1 MSSQPQWS
9 VTFDASHR
17 LDTFWHTKFN
27 AGIFKNGSWVTSN
40 NGTTT
45 ALYLYINLPANTEIT
60 AIELA
65 GFYDSTTPNFSGV
78 TIYDGYNGEGNIL
91 DHTSHSNLGH
101 NLGDF
106 NWYGDIHNAKSIF
119 IEIPQAKQ
127 EGNVDAI
134 KITGYGVVDPFEV
147 AFDPNPVPPVPT
159 NPPSGGNILGSIL
172 GTLDAANK
180 AILDEFTAANPDL
193 GKLLK
198 GFEDNFGQDLPSI
211 LALFGINVTQY
222 GAALQA
228 AFQALIDDYQIFI
241 KTNSTQQTDLQE
253 FITNYLTLFKNELVA
268 GIKEGL
274 PDTSIPIPADLHIDP
289 DTLKIVTDN
298 AIQKWHDSLP
308 GFLQPIGDFLIGIVD
323 IFVSDSKS
331 LLNPADA
338 YLKDR
343 VSKIQSI
350 IDTLDAGHYTNIN
363 TLIKDLF
370 GVSPSDD
377 FFSKIASLLQ
387 LYPIV
392 ISILKTY
399 YEPTE
404 EIVQQL
410 SYSNITP
417 KILPLNE
424 LFNLYFRGKITYD
437 ILISEMKKHG
447 YSEEK
452 TVYLLNGTVQ
462 ELNKAEI
469 EEAFLRGFITEKK
482 HDSLLTHLTYDDE
495 SIAIFKKLYTY
506 LPQIGEVFN
515 MAQRGLFDPK
525 LGSVFNQSTHFP
537 DGAKTLLNNLGVS
550 EDMQT
555 KLWSAHWQ
563 LPGFSEV
570 LEMYHRGLIDDEILS
585 EYSQLSPMLP
595 YFRDKLIQVSHRVL
609 SRLDIRKLLKSG
621 QLSADESV
629 KAFQA
634 IGYTHDDAIKLTN
647 YAVKYDEAS
656 DIDDISVLRKR
667 VASSVENQ
675 YKAGKIDRNAAYYG
689 LTNAGIAI
697 ESVNKLLDVLDIERN
712 IELTG
717 SKTVDYVTR
726 AIKMVSD
733 GYIKGLIP
741 GLDAYTSFVQLG
753 LTDKEAN
760 LELHTLDIERTINEK
775 EQIAKLAVHNLAVN
789 AMSLN
794 DFTEL
799 LKGYDFSQN
808 EVDYLYRQA
817 QIAQLDKTTKL
828 GQAELKKFHKDG
840 IITDEEAYIELQGL
854 GYSEKY
860 IQWILTDWGTS
871 KPK

>member
-1 MSSQPQWS
+1 MPNLPRW
-9 VTFDASHR
+9 TIKFDGSNK
-17 LDTFWHTKFN
+17 LGTFWHTKFN
-27 AGIFKNGSWVTSN
+27 SGRFIGGVWTPYD
-40 NGTTT
+40 NGTSVS
-45 ALYLYINLPANTEIT
+45 LYLYINLPADTEI
-60 AIELA
+60 IEIDLV
-65 GFYDSTTPNFSGV
+65 GQYVSNTLTFNVLS
-78 TIYDGYNGEGNIL
+78 IMDGYNGTGNIL
-91 DHTSHSNLGH
+91 DSKVASGNGQQLSNY
-101 NLGDF
+101 
-106 NWYGDIHNAKSIF
+106 NWIGDIHNAKSIF
-119 IEIPQAKQ
+119 IEIPQS
-127 EGNVDAI
+127 NPDSYLTSVTI
-134 KITGYGVVDPFEV
+134 SGYGLVDPFEV

-159 NPPSGGNILGSIL
+159 EPPSGGNILGSIL

-180 AILDEFTAANPDL
+180 AIVSDFTAANPDL

-222 GAALQA
+222 GTALQA
-228 AFQALIDDYQIFI
+228 AFQALIDDYQLFI
-241 KTNSTQQTDLQE
+241 KTNSTQQKDLQD

-268 GIKEGL
+268 GIKAGL

-350 IDTLDAGHYTNIN
+350 IDTLDAGHYSDIN
-363 TLIKDLF
+363 KLIKDLF

-377 FFSKIASLLQ
+377 FFSKIVSLLQ

-392 ISILKTY
+392 VGILKGY
-399 YEPTE
+399 YQPTE
-404 EIVQQL
+404 ELVQQL
-410 SYSNITP
+410 AYANIMP

-424 LFNLYFRGKITYD
+424 LFNLYFRGQIDYK
-437 ILISEMKKHG
+437 LLVNEMKKHG

-537 DGAKTLLNNLGVS
+537 DGAKTLLNNLGVN

-570 LEMYHRGLIDDEILS
+570 LEMYHRGLINDEILS

-621 QLSADESV
+621 QLSADESI

-634 IGYTHDDAIKLTN
+634 IGYTHEDAIKLTN
-647 YAVKYDEAS
+647 YAVKYDEAA

-667 VASSVENQ
+667 VAASVENQ

-689 LTNAGIAI
+689 LTNSGIAP

-717 SKTVDYVTR
+717 SKTIDYVTR

-741 GLDAYTSFVQLG
+741 GLDAYTSFIQLG

-775 EQIAKLAVHNLAVN
+775 EQIAKLAIHNLAVN

-799 LKGYDFSQN
+799 LKGYDFNQA
-808 EVDYLYRQA
+808 EIDYLYRQA
-817 QIAQLDKTTKL
+817 QIAQLDKTTKI
-828 GQAELKKFHKDG
+828 GQSELKKFHKDG